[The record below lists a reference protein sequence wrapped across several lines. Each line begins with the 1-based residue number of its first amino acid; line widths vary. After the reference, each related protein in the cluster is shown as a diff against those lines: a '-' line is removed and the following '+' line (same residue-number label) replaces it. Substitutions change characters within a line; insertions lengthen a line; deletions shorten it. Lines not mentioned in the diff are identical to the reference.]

1 VLLFYWD
8 SPAEAQGDTRYDV
21 GFNLP
26 FNEKAGNVN
35 PQTGN
40 VTLSFS
46 DLELP
51 GRGGMNFQFGRY
63 WNLNQANVFT
73 MYRDP
78 YDGSNKLNSETLE
91 DCNHLGVG
99 WSGTIPYIFADNSSG
114 VKVLNLSF
122 GGNIYQL
129 DQSGL
134 ALYRS
139 KINPDKSNILW
150 YDLLDLR
157 VYQEYG
163 IKYEDYP
170 LYYQLL
176 QVEEY
181 DLAYQPTMAN
191 EHLLILKDNSKYW
204 FRPDGKLMMQEDRT
218 GLNQIWYFYDSKA
231 QLRLVVDTA
240 ERMIR
245 FNYDNYG
252 NLTTIEWDVIIGVK
266 NADGQRTL
274 TTETR
279 RITYHYQSAEA
290 LGKVKE
296 LKPWVV
302 GYKEPFLLV
311 GVTDPEGNFTRYTY
325 QEGPAYFTYDSA
337 ATRSRNLYMLLTEIT
352 AMEDAQGRYRNKQ
365 NFEYEVPA
373 QGLYTREFYQGY
385 FEYYK
390 ISRQYFQDRHGRI
403 MNNTTYQY
411 FDLGEAGNYHQYTTI
426 LRQGNLKT
434 TYVYSV
440 SEERRRDH
448 VLEKMIIESADG
460 FLEQRDYVYD
470 INRAKILEEVYRR
483 QFVYRE
489 RYQYDRKGNLKEH
502 QDKIGLVTVIA
513 YDDKYSIPRH
523 IVKKVKADGVAK
535 EYETEYLIDD
545 LGQVIKELLYLEED
559 SGAKRQVIQKELE
572 YDQYGNIIKV
582 TDAHGNSVHTVYD
595 LVHQVFPIKV
605 FQDVTVESWQEGGT
619 IDNNWFTEPD
629 DTKKIRVRNWKVFN
643 SDGTIWLELDNEGYA
658 LEHYYDKNKTEIET
672 VLPDADDLRSFAE
685 PITVVNNQP
694 QGADFDDFLTSTY
707 CEAFLESRLNN
718 PKVRREISYTD
729 DFIKT
734 YTDLDVKSGAVKV
747 TGEQGD
753 GLGNIEEEIEYDAYG
768 NRYAVKQMT
777 YDLFGRLV
785 GLTDPDAK
793 ESYGTF
799 RVNGVA
805 VEKFDKTWITEYDD
819 LGREKWIYY
828 PETERGRTDTKRF
841 QYDDQQN
848 NVTITDALGRRVME
862 QYDWNGNLIKTIRY
876 GERTTPS
883 TDWQEYRYEYDELNR
898 LISFTDPIGNVTGYR
913 YDERD
918 LLLEERHGTTGN
930 ERMEYNDLGLL
941 VQKTDRKGQIIVM
954 EYDEMNRNTAV
965 LHYQNKQDYQNNQAC
980 RQVKTV
986 YDHRGNPVR
995 VSSEELIEYYL
1006 YDHSN
1011 QVIKL
1016 ERRLKDPALREQVAR
1031 VWGGDAEEQSFNF
1044 SYEYNDAGM
1053 VTRMIYPD
1061 GAVHQYDYDSALGR
1075 LEQIKTVI
1083 DPDSWL
1089 AAGGSHLDINPFV
1102 TRLEYTPSGVVTE
1115 MEYAN
1120 QTKQTWD
1127 FDHRKRISRIQIS
1140 APGTMLEDLS
1150 YKVDAVGNIRAINEN
1165 EYTYDGFD
1173 RIAEA
1178 KTILPGNADQKKLV
1192 AKHFGTYKTG
1202 VLLNGIGYL
1211 AEADLNG
1218 DGRINGIDH
1227 TLASFLS
1234 DDQTYDQESFSYDIN
1249 GNRTKLMQNGDLYTY
1264 QYGERNR
1271 LEAVYLQRKEAAN
1284 ARLFMKYT
1292 YDANGNTIERIIYT
1306 DTGEVKTEIEYDT
1319 LNRVV
1324 RTTEGGKVT
1333 EYLYDNV
1340 GNRFVKKG
1348 PEGTILYLRHGQ
1360 IAVAMDIKML
1370 VDETECMGK
1379 INRYVLS
1386 GALLAGRITQTVKG
1400 DGIKEIKTSY
1410 YHLDY
1415 LNSTK
1420 LVSDESGEVEVR
1432 YIYRAFGEQLAKLGT
1447 GEAKYTYGGKEL
1459 DNETNLYY
1467 VNARY
1472 YDAVIGRF
1480 ISEDPARDGTNWYV
1494 YADNNP
1500 LRSVDPTGLKEVRI
1514 TTTYECSIHSMDLQQ
1529 FKNWS
1534 VYKENRLKDISDS
1547 DKKNTFGGIGAGAG
1561 VSLVTLKC
1569 PPLGIIAGGV
1579 AAFVIAEKDYELK
1592 NNKENIDSVHNR
1604 LFASFTNEK
1613 VSEVSFSL
1621 YRESLTERV
1630 TKGNT
1635 TQGNTIHDYYVEFI
1649 DGRTKIDKETYE
1661 YLFDNTQINKWEWSS
1676 KNYEEKNL

>member
-1 VLLFYWD
+1 
-8 SPAEAQGDTRYDV
+8 
-21 GFNLP
+21 
-26 FNEKAGNVN
+26 
-35 PQTGN
+35 
-40 VTLSFS
+40 
-46 DLELP
+46 
-51 GRGGMNFQFGRY
+51 
-63 WNLNQANVFT
+63 
-73 MYRDP
+73 
-78 YDGSNKLNSETLE
+78 
-91 DCNHLGVG
+91 
-99 WSGTIPYIFADNSSG
+99 
-114 VKVLNLSF
+114 
-122 GGNIYQL
+122 
-129 DQSGL
+129 
-134 ALYRS
+134 
-139 KINPDKSNILW
+139 
-150 YDLLDLR
+150 
-157 VYQEYG
+157 
-163 IKYEDYP
+163 
-170 LYYQLL
+170 
-176 QVEEY
+176 
-181 DLAYQPTMAN
+181 
-191 EHLLILKDNSKYW
+191 
-204 FRPDGKLMMQEDRT
+204 
-218 GLNQIWYFYDSKA
+218 
-231 QLRLVVDTA
+231 
-240 ERMIR
+240 
-245 FNYDNYG
+245 
-252 NLTTIEWDVIIGVK
+252 
-266 NADGQRTL
+266 
-274 TTETR
+274 
-279 RITYHYQSAEA
+279 
-290 LGKVKE
+290 
-296 LKPWVV
+296 
-302 GYKEPFLLV
+302 
-311 GVTDPEGNFTRYTY
+311 
-325 QEGPAYFTYDSA
+325 
-337 ATRSRNLYMLLTEIT
+337 
-352 AMEDAQGRYRNKQ
+352 
-365 NFEYEVPA
+365 
-373 QGLYTREFYQGY
+373 
-385 FEYYK
+385 
-390 ISRQYFQDRHGRI
+390 
-403 MNNTTYQY
+403 
-411 FDLGEAGNYHQYTTI
+411 
-426 LRQGNLKT
+426 
-434 TYVYSV
+434 
-440 SEERRRDH
+440 
-448 VLEKMIIESADG
+448 
-460 FLEQRDYVYD
+460 
-470 INRAKILEEVYRR
+470 
-483 QFVYRE
+483 
-489 RYQYDRKGNLKEH
+489 
-502 QDKIGLVTVIA
+502 
-513 YDDKYSIPRH
+513 
-523 IVKKVKADGVAK
+523 
-535 EYETEYLIDD
+535 
-545 LGQVIKELLYLEED
+545 
-559 SGAKRQVIQKELE
+559 
-572 YDQYGNIIKV
+572 
-582 TDAHGNSVHTVYD
+582 
-595 LVHQVFPIKV
+595 
-605 FQDVTVESWQEGGT
+605 
-619 IDNNWFTEPD
+619 
-629 DTKKIRVRNWKVFN
+629 
-643 SDGTIWLELDNEGYA
+643 
-658 LEHYYDKNKTEIET
+658 
-672 VLPDADDLRSFAE
+672 
-685 PITVVNNQP
+685 
-694 QGADFDDFLTSTY
+694 
-707 CEAFLESRLNN
+707 
-718 PKVRREISYTD
+718 
-729 DFIKT
+729 
-734 YTDLDVKSGAVKV
+734 
-747 TGEQGD
+747 
-753 GLGNIEEEIEYDAYG
+753 
-768 NRYAVKQMT
+768 
-777 YDLFGRLV
+777 
-785 GLTDPDAK
+785 
-793 ESYGTF
+793 
-799 RVNGVA
+799 
-805 VEKFDKTWITEYDD
+805 
-819 LGREKWIYY
+819 
-828 PETERGRTDTKRF
+828 
-841 QYDDQQN
+841 
-848 NVTITDALGRRVME
+848 
-862 QYDWNGNLIKTIRY
+862 
-876 GERTTPS
+876 
-883 TDWQEYRYEYDELNR
+883 
-898 LISFTDPIGNVTGYR
+898 
-913 YDERD
+913 
-918 LLLEERHGTTGN
+918 
-930 ERMEYNDLGLL
+930 
-941 VQKTDRKGQIIVM
+941 
-954 EYDEMNRNTAV
+954 
-965 LHYQNKQDYQNNQAC
+965 
-980 RQVKTV
+980 
-986 YDHRGNPVR
+986 
-995 VSSEELIEYYL
+995 
-1006 YDHSN
+1006 
-1011 QVIKL
+1011 
-1016 ERRLKDPALREQVAR
+1016 
-1031 VWGGDAEEQSFNF
+1031 
-1044 SYEYNDAGM
+1044 
-1053 VTRMIYPD
+1053 
-1061 GAVHQYDYDSALGR
+1061 
-1075 LEQIKTVI
+1075 
-1083 DPDSWL
+1083 
-1089 AAGGSHLDINPFV
+1089 
-1102 TRLEYTPSGVVTE
+1102 
-1115 MEYAN
+1115 
-1120 QTKQTWD
+1120 
-1127 FDHRKRISRIQIS
+1127 
-1140 APGTMLEDLS
+1140 MLEDLS